1 MNPMNLPKLRSTGS
15 PSRIETVE
23 MRGINYSDQ
32 IRDGDM
38 RDSLNLSARRY
49 PYITTRRARVQQKKS
64 ETEYYTGCTALT
76 AWGKLVAVEGT
87 NLLYDGAVVGTVTAG
102 EKQFAVVNT
111 KMVIWPD
118 KVYLDMTSREVK
130 PLGASVTGSKA
141 TFTTSTMKV
150 SGWTDL
156 TTLFKEGDGITIS
169 GCTTKKDN
177 NKDVVIKSVTSNTIT
192 VTANTFT
199 EASEASTS
207 ITIERKI
214 PDMDFICESEN
225 RLWGCSSEKQTIY
238 ASSLGD
244 PTNFYVYD
252 GLSTDSYALAVGT
265 EGDFTG
271 CCKLTSSVLFWKET
285 KLHKM
290 LGGYPAEYS
299 LYTYDIEGLQKG
311 CHKSL
316 QVINEVLFY
325 MGLHGVYAYSGGTP
339 SLISANFGD
348 HAFTDG
354 VAGNDGDS
362 YFLSVQDGENQH
374 LFVYETQSDVW
385 VLEDSTDVVDF
396 ARVGK
401 DLYFLA
407 SDGTVW
413 LEDGREDDPDI
424 PWMAQFAPFYETMD
438 GRKSYSRL
446 MLRLELPNGSYLVA
460 EVRADGGKWKECGK
474 VVGREHDVVS
484 MRIAVNRCDMFE
496 IRLSGKGPC
505 TILSMLREFRVRSDR

>member
-1 MNPMNLPKLRSTGS
+1 MKLPYLQATKNPYQAEM
-15 PSRIETVE
+15 VA

-32 IRDGDM
+32 IEDGDL

-49 PYITTRRARVQQKKS
+49 PYITTRRARVKQEGYS
-64 ETEYYTGCTALT
+64 GGTGLT
-76 AWGKLVAVEGT
+76 AWGKLVAVQGT
-87 NLLYDGAVVGTVTAG
+87 NLLYDGEIVGKVSAG

-130 PLGASVTGSKA
+130 PLGAKLTGSKA
-141 TFTTSTMKV
+141 TFTTNSMKV

-156 TTLFKEGDGITIS
+156 TKLFNAGDAITLS
-169 GCTTKKDN
+169 GCTTQKEN
-177 NKDVVIKSVTSNTIT
+177 NKDFVIRSVTADTIT
-192 VTANTFT
+192 VSDNTFKA
-199 EASEASTS
+199 ASETSTA
-207 ITIERKI
+207 ITLERKI

-225 RLWGCSSEKQTIY
+225 RLWGCSNDAQTIF

-244 PTNFYVYD
+244 PTNFYVYE
-252 GLSTDSYALAVGT
+252 GLATDSYALAVGS
-265 EGDFTG
+265 EGEFTG

-348 HAFTDG
+348 HEFSDAVG
-354 VAGNDGDS
+354 GNDGDS
-362 YFLSVQDGENQH
+362 YYLSVKDGDQRH
-374 LFVYETQSDVW
+374 FLVYETRSSIW
-385 VLEDSTDVVDF
+385 VREDDTHVVDF
-396 ARVGK
+396 ARIGK
-401 DLYFLA
+401 DIYFLTK
-407 SDGTVW
+407 GGEVW
-413 LEDGREDDPDI
+413 LADGRTEDPNVE
-424 PWMAQFAPFYETMD
+424 WLAQFTPFYEAIQ
-438 GRKSYSRL
+438 GRKSYSKIL
-446 MLRLELPNGSYLVA
+446 LRLELPKGSYLQA
-460 EVRADGGKWKECGK
+460 EVRCDGGKWVRSGK
-474 VVGREHDVVS
+474 VIGKEHDVVP
-484 MRIAVNRCDMFE
+484 MRIAVNRCDKFE
-496 IRLSGKGPC
+496 IRLRGKGPC
-505 TILSMLREFRVRSDR
+505 TILSMLREFRVRSDV